1 MDKTA
6 LIQTL
11 RQQLHVAKEE
21 RLKATQSVDATS
33 ARYALKTYQSNRLRM
48 THVDL
53 LTAIGTKKAA
63 EFFLTELYG
72 TKDLTQRDK
81 DIEKLLPIMETTFPL
96 NTLEAIT
103 QAMILDSLSETLDS
117 KMAQKLGSSFTEEQY
132 MNAFREVA
140 DRATREKQI
149 TLVESLGYSLSKL
162 VRIPFLATTLKV
174 MRIPAKMAGVYDL
187 HEFLETGFTI
197 FQNTNNPELFV
208 QTLVAR
214 ERKILANIYEN
225 KETPFSLK

>member
-1 MDKTA
+1 MEKAT

-11 RQQLHVAKEE
+11 RQQLQQAKEE
-21 RLKATQSVDATS
+21 RVKATQSLTAMS

-53 LTAIGTKKAA
+53 LTAMGTKKAA

-81 DIEKLLPIMETTFPL
+81 DIEKLLPIMETAFPL

-103 QAMILDSLSETLDS
+103 QAMVLDSLSETLDTQ
-117 KMAQKLGSSFTEEQY
+117 MANKLGSSFTEDQY
-132 MNAFREVA
+132 MKAFREVA
-140 DRATREKQI
+140 DRATRERQI
-149 TLVESLGYSLSKL
+149 TLVESLGYSLCKL
-162 VRIPFLATTLKV
+162 VKIPLLATTLKM
-174 MRIPAKMAGVYDL
+174 MRIPAKIAGVYSL

-225 KETPFSLK
+225 KETPFLLK